1 MMDQSVIVKNMAAAF
16 GQLAPKLYENIKVNY
31 KPKVEEGVSGSKNFK
46 QKNKL
51 KHAETGEK

>member
-1 MMDQSVIVKNMAAAF
+1 MAAAF